1 MPFLSEKYTRE
12 EIKNAGERALI
23 QVHSSSSDC
32 ASLDEL
38 RKKKLQGKVI
48 KSLRSVDVKDLPP
61 TSDSAKYHS
70 FRVYYQTQVWLGN
83 RDVKP
88 DDWEWKRDG
97 KNLIP
102 CTMDNSPAPDALLK

>member
-1 MPFLSEKYTRE
+1 MLKKQSVLFECAVPFLSEKSTRE
-12 EIKNAGERALI
+12 EIKNAGERALV

-38 RKKKLQGKVI
+38 RKKKFQGKVI

-70 FRVYYQTQVWLGN
+70 FRVYYQTSLA
-83 RDVKP
+83 RKP
-88 DDWEWKRDG
+88 
-97 KNLIP
+97 
-102 CTMDNSPAPDALLK
+102 